1 MSLTEYLLDLRQ
13 AIDESIAKVEAL
25 LDGPTTTAQ
34 DARWLHNERNS
45 LRAARG
51 NVDTHLQQLERGK
64 E

>member
-25 LDGPTTTAQ
+25 LDGPTT
-34 DARWLHNERNS
+34 
-45 LRAARG
+45 